1 MLLQR
6 PHLLQQLD
14 RNASR
19 SLALLGGFEG
29 LGRSIMVGI
38 MPLVALDALGSK
50 QAVSYAYLG
59 GGCIA
64 LFVTL
69 NVGRLESWM
78 PRRWVVTLALASLV
92 GAAVIFLAV
101 DNALLSLGIG
111 LVAVAAGMFSVCIAL
126 FIMEYIDKRDLVRNE
141 SRRMVYNGLAW
152 TVGPSLGMWLFTSVD
167 DRLPFVVA
175 MVTALV
181 TLGLFWTLR
190 LGANPV
196 LVQPRQKAPSP
207 LANIPRYFGQ
217 RYLRIAYAVTVV
229 RGTFWISFFVY
240 VPLYVVEAG
249 LSRVWVGVMISTV
262 SAMLVFSPLVERAAE
277 RFSARRV
284 IVAGFTVIGVGL
296 VALAAIGEART
307 IGLPVWLAAATGA
320 IALDVL
326 GNIPF
331 MRTVRPR
338 ERLAMTTVF
347 STWREVAS
355 LAAPGLAALVLLFA
369 PFRAYYLVVA
379 VLCFATA
386 AAATLL
392 PRRI

>member
-29 LGRSIMVGI
+29 LGRSVVVGV
-38 MPLVALDALGSK
+38 MPLVALEALGSK
-50 QAVSYAYLG
+50 QAVSVAYLA
-59 GGCIA
+59 GGCLA
-64 LFVTL
+64 LLVTL

-78 PRRWVVTLALASLV
+78 PRRWVVTGGLGSLV
-92 GAAVIFLAV
+92 AAATLFLLV
-101 DNALLSLGIG
+101 DNGLLALGIG
-111 LVAVAAGMFSVCIAL
+111 LVAVSAGVFSVCLAL
-126 FIMEYIDKRDLVRNE
+126 FIMEYIDKADLVRNE

-152 TVGPSLGMWLFTSVD
+152 TVGPTLGLWLFTSVD
-167 DRLPFVVA
+167 ERAPFAVA
-175 MVTALV
+175 IVAALT
-181 TLGLFWTLR
+181 TLGLFWVLR
-190 LGANPV
+190 LGSNPV
-196 LVQPRQKAPSP
+196 LVQPKNRAPSP
-207 LANIPRYFGQ
+207 LVNIPRYFGQ
-217 RYLRIAYAVTVV
+217 RYLRIAYAITVV
-229 RGTFWISFFVY
+229 RGTFWVSFFVY
-240 VPLYVVEAG
+240 VPIYVVEAG

-262 SAMLVFSPLVERAAE
+262 SAMLVTSPLVERAAE
-277 RFSARRV
+277 RFTARRV
-284 IVAGFTVIGVGL
+284 IVGGFLAIGVGL
-296 VALAAIGEART
+296 VGLAVIGEART
-307 IGLPVWLAAATGA
+307 IGLPIWLAAATGA

-331 MRTVRPR
+331 MRTVKPR

-355 LAAPGLAALVLLFA
+355 LAAPGLVALVLLFA
-369 PFRAYYLVVA
+369 PFRAYYVVLA

-386 AAATLL
+386 ALSTLL